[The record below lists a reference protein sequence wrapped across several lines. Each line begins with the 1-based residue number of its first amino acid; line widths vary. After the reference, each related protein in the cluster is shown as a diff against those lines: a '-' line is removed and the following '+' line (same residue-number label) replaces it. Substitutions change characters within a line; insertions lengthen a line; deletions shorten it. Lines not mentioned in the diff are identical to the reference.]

1 MLFLRAPITG
11 VMSALSVAEQ
21 AISVSELE
29 TFFGK
34 GLRARLLVQEEQT
47 AVVAEGERAEP
58 VLLSPE
64 LVLVC
69 PELRELALQ
78 QLPERDPD
86 CFRPGRRLEQSSEDV
101 SRPTDSDSPSD
112 EWELPEV
119 PLRVSADKDTED
131 SPDPPL
137 VLSLLAYTVQQSAR
151 MAVQGAGLIA
161 AASGLI
167 VLLAQFHR

>member
-1 MLFLRAPITG
+1 
-11 VMSALSVAEQ
+11 MSALSVAEQ
-21 AISVSELE
+21 AISVPELD

-34 GLRARLLVQEEQT
+34 GLRARLLVQEEQV
-47 AVVAEGERAEP
+47 AVVAGDERVEP

-86 CFRPGRRLEQSSEDV
+86 SFLPRQRPEQSDEDV
-101 SRPTDSDSPSD
+101 SGPTGSDSPWD
-112 EWELPEV
+112 KWQLAEQ
-119 PLRVSADKDTED
+119 PLRVGAGEDAED

-137 VLSLLAYTVQQSAR
+137 ILALLAYTVQQSVR
-151 MAVQGAGLIA
+151 MAVHGVGLIA
-161 AASGLI
+161 ATSGLV
-167 VLLAQFHR
+167 VLLTQFHR